1 MEGVTQMKSRF
12 LVMLI
17 TVVCAAGA
25 LLGRPAGSAPVV
37 ALEAPVYGLRTAS
50 ASRPLILGVAHIA
63 LKTSDLAAARQ
74 FYGHVLGFQEAFAL
88 PNPLTGKRDGA
99 CFKVND
105 HQTIEVY
112 PGLKDPSEDRLL
124 HIAFETANAR
134 QLAEYLAGHGVKVSP
149 VQADAEGNLSFTLHD
164 ADDHLVEFAEYV
176 PASLS
181 GRNAGKFLGPD
192 RISERIIHVGLTITD
207 QAASDRLYHDLL
219 GYRDT
224 WHGGMTDDR
233 TDWVDMRVPD
243 GKDWLEYM
251 LNVHHPSPRTLG
263 VMHHMSLGVTS
274 VAEAYQT
281 AVGRGY
287 QSKEKPQIGRDGK
300 WQYNLYD
307 PDLTRV
313 EVMEPKPVQKPCCS
327 PILDP

>member
-1 MEGVTQMKSRF
+1 MKSHSMM
-12 LVMLI
+12 ML
-17 TVVCAAGA
+17 AAMA
-25 LLGRPAGSAPVV
+25 FAT
-37 ALEAPVYGLRTAS
+37 LEFGGPRSNSTAS
-50 ASRPLILGVAHIA
+50 AAPEAPTASPVPAAGSRPLIVGVAHMA
-63 LKTSDLAAARQ
+63 LRTSDLAAARQ
-74 FYGHVLGFQEAFAL
+74 FYGHVLGFQEASSL
-88 PNPLTGKRDGA
+88 TNPLTGRTDGV

-105 HQTIEVY
+105 HQYIEVY

-124 HIAFETANAR
+124 HIAFETEDAR
-134 QLAEYLAGHGVKVSP
+134 ELAEYLAGHGVKVSP
-149 VQADAEGNLSFTLHD
+149 LRPDAERNLSFTLHD
-164 ADDHLVEFAEYV
+164 ADGHAMEFAEYV

-181 GRNAGKFLGPD
+181 SRDMGKFLGPE
-192 RISERIIHVGLTITD
+192 RISERIIHVGVTVAD
-207 QAASDRLYHDLL
+207 QAAANRLYQDVL
-219 GYRDT
+219 GYRDI

-251 LNVHHPSPRTLG
+251 LNVQNPSPRTLG
-263 VMHHMSLGVTS
+263 VMHHMSLGVPS

-287 QSKEKPQIGRDGK
+287 QSKERPQIGRDGK

-307 PDLTRV
+307 PDFTRV

-327 PILDP
+327 PILD

>member
-1 MEGVTQMKSRF
+1 MKSRCLMM
-12 LVMLI
+12 LVAMVFAARGLGGPR
-17 TVVCAAGA
+17 TNSAVSAAPTGGPAPAAG
-25 LLGRPAGSAPVV
+25 
-37 ALEAPVYGLRTAS
+37 
-50 ASRPLILGVAHIA
+50 SRPLIVGVAHIA
-63 LKTSDLAAARQ
+63 LKTSNLASARQ
-74 FYGHVLGFQEAFAL
+74 FYGHVLGFQEISSL
-88 PNPLTGKRDGA
+88 PNPLTGRPDGV

-105 HQTIEVY
+105 HQYIEVY

-124 HIAFETANAR
+124 HIAFETTNAR
-134 QLAEYLAGHGVKVSP
+134 QLAVYLAGHSVKTSP
-149 VQADAEGNLSFTLHD
+149 LQPDTEGNFSFTLHD
-164 ADDHLVEFAEYV
+164 IDGHVVEFAEYV
-176 PASLS
+176 PTSLS
-181 GRNAGKFLGPD
+181 GRGMGKFLGPE
-192 RISERIIHVGLTITD
+192 RISQRIIHVGVTVGD
-207 QAASDRLYHDLL
+207 QAAANRLYQDVL
-219 GYRDT
+219 GYRDI

-263 VMHHMSLGVTS
+263 VMHHMSLGVPS

-287 QSKEKPQIGRDGK
+287 QSQEKPQIGRDGK

-313 EVMEPKPVQKPCCS
+313 EVMEPKPVEKPCCS
-327 PILDP
+327 PILD